1 MPHSFWCV
9 SWATLVLEEDH
20 AFEIQLGAGQSG
32 SVGDASDQFPY
43 KFLQECEVM
52 DHGISWHLQCDPHLQ
67 LGKKLINSLSSP
79 LDSSGNCLRLQ
90 SAIQVQNWIL
100 EAATV
105 NEQKRSG
112 YHFAI
117 EFLLSLLSTTSPP

>member
-1 MPHSFWCV
+1 MPHSFWCI

-52 DHGISWHLQCDPHLQ
+52 DHGISWH
-67 LGKKLINSLSSP
+67 
-79 LDSSGNCLRLQ
+79 
-90 SAIQVQNWIL
+90 
-100 EAATV
+100 
-105 NEQKRSG
+105 
-112 YHFAI
+112 F
-117 EFLLSLLSTTSPP
+117 